1 VTTTNYSEGE
11 MTGIIATKHVGSL
24 RRTPGK
30 LVRGQLDQR
39 YLVLITT
46 RKKNKTTLVEEQSMP
61 TEV

>member
-1 VTTTNYSEGE
+1 